1 MKPFDIIDALSDLP
15 EEYAAFAVQ
24 DHDSVSDKDTAR
36 KKMNGEIVM
45 TNTKAEADRR
55 TAIRLKTTGIAA
67 VVALCL
73 GLSGTLIYGISHM
86 KKQPAA
92 VPSAYTGMSSDIQ
105 DVSQMMELSDV
116 MPTGISFII
125 RNDTGAELP
134 YNPQYA
140 VMQDGNKIE
149 DTELPS
155 GVSYAQNPLPE
166 GENAQLLAFA
176 ELHPGSYTLVN
187 LAEDGVT
194 EGVLGHLDFEIS
206 EEFDNMLW
214 IQNVEGMDFSEA
226 KALLEA
232 KGMIVNEIQ
241 KTWADTQQVKIGAV
255 AEMHV
260 PHEKEGSFH
269 WDGTGFWVTPGDTV
283 DLVTAKAEAVT
294 VSDVRGWDYIT
305 AKNLLESLGL
315 NYDMRYE
322 VSDTVEDG
330 KIIRVLAEDGTELTG
345 PVEVNVGEHLTLV
358 VSSGSEPNSETPP
371 EGLIV
376 PSFIAMSREAAEEA
390 AEEMG
395 IKIEIRVAEGAP
407 EDAKWIT
414 AQNIEPGWKI
424 TPQTPV
430 VLTIGSDTD

>member
-45 TNTKAEADRR
+45 TNTKTETDRR

-116 MPTGISFII
+116 MPTGISFVV

-140 VMQDGNKIE
+140 VMQDGNKVA
-149 DTELPS
+149 DTKLPS

-166 GENAQLLAFA
+166 GENAQLLAFQ

-187 LAEDGVT
+187 LAEDGET

-206 EEFDNMLW
+206 EEFDSMVW
-214 IQNVEGMDFSEA
+214 IPNVEGMDFSEA
-226 KALLEA
+226 KALLEE
-232 KGMIVNEIQ
+232 KGVTVNEMQ
-241 KTWADTQQVKIGAV
+241 KTLADTQQVRIGAV

-260 PHEKEGSFH
+260 PHEKEGSSH

-283 DLVTAKAEAVT
+283 DLVTAKAGAVG
-294 VSDVRGWDYIT
+294 VADVRDWDYLT
-305 AKNLLESLGL
+305 AKDTLQTLGL
-315 NYDMRYE
+315 NIDMRYE
-322 VSDTVEDG
+322 ASDTVEEG
-330 KIIRVLAEDGTELTG
+330 RIIRVLAEDGTELTG
-345 PVEVNVGEHLTLV
+345 PAEANVGEHLILV

-376 PSFIAMSREAAEEA
+376 PSFIGMSREAAEQA
-390 AEEMG
+390 ADAMG

-414 AQNIEPGWKI
+414 AQNIEPGSKI
-424 TPQTPV
+424 TPKTPV
-430 VLTIGSDTD
+430 VLTVGSAAD